1 MKSLLARIGTV
12 VGVLMVGLAPLLFTA
27 CGGSDSTVSYSSTT
41 GTLRVSLTDK
51 ASPDFDQI
59 WIMIKEIRVVP
70 NGMEDLDDDDSRLKT
85 IPFDGPRSIDITKL
99 QFQQELLGT
108 GVLPAGTY
116 SQVRL
121 ILEPNP
127 DGGDPVNYVILA
139 GAPDTIY
146 PLKTPS
152 GQQSGVKV
160 LGTFTVEAGIIN
172 TIMIDFDP
180 TTAVVDTGS
189 SEKNLKFILKPTG
202 IRIVQ
207 PEHYL
212 PQFVSVLGTIS
223 ADSSWTSAL
232 VYILKP
238 GGSDPIAAGEVF
250 AEENE
255 GLWQAPFT
263 SFIPPGGGYRLRVQ
277 ADGFLPYSSASF
289 DVYSGARDLGTITI
303 EPIPE
308 E

>member
-1 MKSLLARIGTV
+1 MKRLVTKMGIIAGVLVMALAQLLAG
-12 VGVLMVGLAPLLFTA
+12 
-27 CGGSDSTVSYSSTT
+27 CSGSDSTLSYSSST

-51 ASPDFDQI
+51 PNPDFDQVVVR
-59 WIMIKEIRVVP
+59 IKEIRLVP
-70 NGMEDLDDDDSRLKT
+70 TGKEDLEDDDSGLKT

-108 GVLPAGTY
+108 GIVPAGSY

-127 DGGDPVNYVILA
+127 EEGPPVNYVVLV
-139 GAPDTIY
+139 GDETIY

-160 LGTFTVEAGIIN
+160 LGTFTVKAGVIN
-172 TIMIDFDP
+172 AIMIDFDP

-207 PEHYL
+207 LDQYL
-212 PQFVSVLGTIS
+212 SQFVSVLGTIS
-223 ADSSWTSAL
+223 ADSSWTSAI

-238 GGSDPIAAGEVF
+238 GSSDAIAAGEVF
-250 AEENE
+250 AEELE
-255 GLWQAPFT
+255 GFWQAPFS
-263 SFIPPGGGYRLRVQ
+263 SFIPPGSGYRLRVQ

-303 EPIPE
+303 EPVP
-308 E
+308 

>member
-1 MKSLLARIGTV
+1 MKSFTARIGGV
-12 VGVLMVGLAPLLFTA
+12 AGVLVVGLAQLLLGG
-27 CGGSDSTVSYSSTT
+27 CSGSDSTFSYSSST

-51 ASPDFDQI
+51 PNPDFDQVVVK
-59 WIMIKEIRVVP
+59 IKEIRLVP
-70 NGMEDLDDDDSRLKT
+70 TGKEDLEDDDSGLKT

-108 GVLPAGTY
+108 GIVPAGSY

-127 DGGDPVNYVILA
+127 DVGEPVNYVVLA
-139 GAPDTIY
+139 GDESQTKY

-160 LGTFTVEAGIIN
+160 LGTFTVQAGVIN
-172 TIMIDFDP
+172 AIMIDFDP
-180 TTAVVDTGS
+180 STAVVDTGS

-207 PEHYL
+207 TDQYL
-212 PQFVSVLGTIS
+212 VEFGSVSGIIS
-223 ADSSWTSAL
+223 ADLSWTSAI
-232 VYILKP
+232 VYIIKP
-238 GGSDPIAAGEVF
+238 DSSDAIAAGEVF
-250 AEENE
+250 AEDAD
-255 GLWQAPFT
+255 GFWQAPFT
-263 SFIPPGGGYRLRVQ
+263 SFVPAGNGYRLRVQ

-289 DVYSGARDLGTITI
+289 NVYTGADTDLGTISLTQ
-303 EPIPE
+303 E
-308 E
+308 